1 MKFQDIFILF
11 SNKIVIYTKCTTISR
26 WLITVQ
32 AMKLDWNIR
41 EVFQVSVIK
50 KKKKKKKKKKN
61 KSLSSL
67 SSFIYWRE
75 FGGHASKTLVRSK
88 GNSLL
93 KKPGD
98 LMED

>member
-1 MKFQDIFILF
+1 
-11 SNKIVIYTKCTTISR
+11 
-26 WLITVQ
+26 
-32 AMKLDWNIR
+32 MKLDRNIR
-41 EVFQVSVIK
+41 EVFHVSVIK
-50 KKKKKKKKKKN
+50 KKKQETN

-67 SSFIYWRE
+67 SSFIYGRE

-98 LMED
+98 LIMED

>member
-1 MKFQDIFILF
+1 
-11 SNKIVIYTKCTTISR
+11 
-26 WLITVQ
+26 
-32 AMKLDWNIR
+32 MKLDRNIR

-50 KKKKKKKKKKN
+50 KKQKKKKQETN

-67 SSFIYWRE
+67 SSFIYGRE

-98 LMED
+98 LIMED

>member
-1 MKFQDIFILF
+1 MSLSLK
-11 SNKIVIYTKCTTISR
+11 KKT
-26 WLITVQ
+26 
-32 AMKLDWNIR
+32 
-41 EVFQVSVIK
+41 K
-50 KKKKKKKKKKN
+50 KKKQETN

-67 SSFIYWRE
+67 SSFIYGRE

>member
-1 MKFQDIFILF
+1 
-11 SNKIVIYTKCTTISR
+11 
-26 WLITVQ
+26 
-32 AMKLDWNIR
+32 MKLDRNIR

-50 KKKKKKKKKKN
+50 KKKQETN

-67 SSFIYWRE
+67 SSFIYGRE

-98 LMED
+98 LIMED